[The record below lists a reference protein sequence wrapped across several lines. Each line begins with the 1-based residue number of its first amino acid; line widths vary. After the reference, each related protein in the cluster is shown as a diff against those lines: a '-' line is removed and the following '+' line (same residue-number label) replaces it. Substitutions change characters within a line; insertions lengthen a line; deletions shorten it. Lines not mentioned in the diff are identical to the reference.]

1 MSVVV
6 EDGTGKET
14 ANSYISLVDASTYH
28 TDRGNAT
35 WAAAAS
41 DAVRNAALIKS
52 AQWLD
57 GQYRSRWVG
66 FKTDEDQSMCWPR
79 YEAYDEDGYYIDSDA
94 VPTRI
99 TYAQAEAALAI
110 VDGVDLSPSLD
121 RGGRVRR
128 EKVGPIET
136 EYFDGAPARTVLS
149 AVSDLVKGYVSG
161 PGLRISL

>member
-1 MSVVV
+1 MSIVV
-6 EDGTGKET
+6 EDGTGLAT
-14 ANSYISLVDASTYH
+14 ANSYISLADANTYH
-28 TDRGNAT
+28 SDRANTAWASAT
-35 WAAAAS
+35 EAA
-41 DAVRNAALIKS
+41 RNAALIKS

-57 GQYRSRWVG
+57 GKYRDRWIG
-66 FKTDEDQSMCWPR
+66 FKADEDQSLCWPR

-110 VDGVDLSPSLD
+110 IDGTDLTPTLD
-121 RGGRVRR
+121 RGGKVRR

-136 EYFDGAPARTVLS
+136 EYFDGAPSRTVLTV
-149 AVSDLVKGYVSG
+149 VSDLVRGYITG